1 MKIIITERQL
11 EKIIS
16 ESEGCPCGDGTTS
29 VDCCDNNFNFEI
41 SNDVSDSLKII
52 NKAIDLGLD
61 IRDRGKTS
69 YETWDNVSKKEGV
82 PVSYFK
88 DVLPDEYETYVPEII
103 SGILRGVKFDTRL
116 IDILKEIE
124 DRSGVEIEITG
135 GQDKYHTWGR
145 HVRGKAIDFIPLSG
159 GMNNGTDSKIESAIL
174 DIILSGKYGEEIGY
188 INERLKITEKRSGP
202 HYHLSLDN
210 PVEYSEFGM
219 VDKNGVVHKT
229 PVSGPNRLKWGDG
242 KFPKN
247 LSKMTEDNIF
257 NTFRVKMSNKEFCD
271 KLIELE
277 NNSPDYV
284 DGLPKDIYDGDVR
297 KKLRDCKTPPAG
309 RLPINNVTKIDN
321 NVNIPNEIVRDEY
334 MYELFKDYDLENMS
348 KRELKKLVRKVK
360 EDDRED
366 LVSKIKYHIPTPL
379 KDLYDI
385 YIRK

>member
-16 ESEGCPCGDGTTS
+16 ESERCPCGDGTSS
-29 VDCCDNNFNFEI
+29 VECCNV
-41 SNDVSDSLKII
+41 SADVSDSLNII
-52 NKAIDLGLD
+52 NYAIDLGLD
-61 IRDRGKTS
+61 IKKRGDSS

-103 SGILRGVKFDTRL
+103 SGLLRGVKFDTRL

-135 GQDKYHTWGR
+135 GQDKYHTWGY
-145 HVRGKAIDFIPLSG
+145 HGRGKAIDFKPLNG
-159 GMNNGTDSKIESAIL
+159 GMNNETDSKIESAIL

-188 INERLKITEKRSGP
+188 INERLKKTKMGTGP
-202 HYHLSLDN
+202 HYHLSLDST
-210 PVEYSEFGM
+210 VEGTRFGM
-219 VDKNGVVHKT
+219 VDRNGVVHKT
-229 PVSGPNRLKWGDG
+229 PQYNSLSWGKG

-247 LSKMTEDNIF
+247 LSKMIEDNIF
-257 NTFRVKMSNKEFCD
+257 NTFRVKMSNEEFCN
-271 KLIELE
+271 KLIELD
-277 NNSPDYV
+277 NFTPDYV
-284 DGLPKDIYDGDVR
+284 NKIPKDIYDGDIR
-297 KKLRDCKTPPAG
+297 KKLIDCKRPPLAKIPVIPPKPIKNNKS
-309 RLPINNVTKIDN
+309 LPKIQ
-321 NVNIPNEIVRDEY
+321 VDEY
-334 MYELFKDYDLENMS
+334 MYEIFKDYDLENMS

-360 EDDRED
+360 EDGRED
-366 LVSKIKYHIPTPL
+366 LVSTIKYHIPTPL

>member
-16 ESEGCPCGDGTTS
+16 ESERCPCGDGTSS
-29 VDCCDNNFNFEI
+29 VECCNV
-41 SNDVSDSLKII
+41 SADVSDSLNII
-52 NKAIDLGLD
+52 NYAIDLGLD
-61 IRDRGKTS
+61 IKKRGDSS

-103 SGILRGVKFDTRL
+103 SGLLRGVKFDTRL

-135 GQDKYHTWGR
+135 GQDKYHTWGY
-145 HVRGKAIDFIPLSG
+145 HGRGKAIDFKPLNG
-159 GMNNGTDSKIESAIL
+159 GMNNETDSKIESAIL

-188 INERLKITEKRSGP
+188 INERLKKTKMGTGP
-202 HYHLSLDN
+202 HYHLSLDST
-210 PVEYSEFGM
+210 VEGTRFGM
-219 VDKNGVVHKT
+219 VDRNGVVHKT
-229 PVSGPNRLKWGDG
+229 PQYNSLSWGKG

-247 LSKMTEDNIF
+247 LSKMIEDNIF
-257 NTFRVKMSNKEFCD
+257 NTFRVKMSNEEFCN
-271 KLIELE
+271 KLIELD
-277 NNSPDYV
+277 NFTPDYV
-284 DGLPKDIYDGDVR
+284 NKIPKDIYDGDIR
-297 KKLRDCKTPPAG
+297 KKLIDCKRPPLAKIPVIPPKLIKNNKS
-309 RLPINNVTKIDN
+309 LPKIQ
-321 NVNIPNEIVRDEY
+321 VDEY
-334 MYELFKDYDLENMS
+334 MYEIFKDYDLENMS

-360 EDDRED
+360 EDGRED
-366 LVSKIKYHIPTPL
+366 LVSTIKYHIPTPL

>member
-29 VDCCDNNFNFEI
+29 ISCCNNNLDFEV

-61 IRDRGKTS
+61 IKDRGDSS
-69 YETWDNVSKKEGV
+69 YETWYNVSKEEGI

-103 SGILRGVKFDTRL
+103 SGLLRGVKFDTRL

-135 GQDKYHTWGR
+135 GQDKYHTWGY
-145 HVRGKAIDFIPLSG
+145 HGRGKAIDFVPLNG
-159 GMNNGTDSKIESAIL
+159 GMNNETDSKIESAIL
-174 DIILSGKYGEEIGY
+174 DIILSGKYSEEIGY
-188 INERLKITEKRSGP
+188 INERLKKTKMGTGP
-202 HYHLSLDN
+202 HYHLSLDS
-210 PVEYSEFGM
+210 PVEGTRFGM
-219 VDKNGVVHKT
+219 VDRNGVVHKT
-229 PVSGPNRLKWGDG
+229 PQYSSLSWGKG

-247 LSKMTEDNIF
+247 LSMMIEDNIF

-284 DGLPKDIYDGDVR
+284 DRLPKDIYDGDVR
-297 KKLRDCKTPPAG
+297 KKLRECKTPPVG

-334 MYELFKDYDLENMS
+334 MYELFKDYDLKNMS

-360 EDDRED
+360 EDGRED
-366 LVSKIKYHIPTPL
+366 LVSTIKRYIPTPL

-385 YIRK
+385 YIKN

>member
-29 VDCCDNNFNFEI
+29 ISCCNNNLDFEV

-61 IRDRGKTS
+61 IKDRGDSS
-69 YETWDNVSKKEGV
+69 YETWYNVSKEEGI

-103 SGILRGVKFDTRL
+103 SGLLRGVKFDTRL

-135 GQDKYHTWGR
+135 GQDKYHTWGY
-145 HVRGKAIDFIPLSG
+145 HGRGKAIDFVPLNG
-159 GMNNGTDSKIESAIL
+159 GMNNETDSKIESAIL
-174 DIILSGKYGEEIGY
+174 DIILSGKYSEEIGY
-188 INERLKITEKRSGP
+188 INERLKKTKMGTGP
-202 HYHLSLDN
+202 HYHLSLDS
-210 PVEYSEFGM
+210 PVEGTRFGM
-219 VDKNGVVHKT
+219 VDRNGVVHKT
-229 PVSGPNRLKWGDG
+229 PQYSSLSWGKG

-247 LSKMTEDNIF
+247 LSMMIEDNIF

-284 DGLPKDIYDGDVR
+284 DRLPKDIYDGDVR

-334 MYELFKDYDLENMS
+334 MYELFKDYDLKNMS

-360 EDDRED
+360 EDGRED
-366 LVSKIKYHIPTPL
+366 LVSTIKRYIPTPL

>member
-29 VDCCDNNFNFEI
+29 ISCCSNNLDFEV

-61 IRDRGKTS
+61 IKDRGDSS
-69 YETWDNVSKKEGV
+69 YETWYNVSKEEGI

-103 SGILRGVKFDTRL
+103 SGLLRGVKFDTRL

-135 GQDKYHTWGR
+135 GQDKYHTWGY
-145 HVRGKAIDFIPLSG
+145 HGRGKAIDFVPLNG
-159 GMNNGTDSKIESAIL
+159 GMGNETDSKIESAIL

-188 INERLKITEKRSGP
+188 INERLKKTQMGTGD
-202 HYHLSLDN
+202 HYHLSLGP
-210 PVEYSEFGM
+210 PVEYTKFGM
-219 VDKNGVVHKT
+219 VDQNGVVHKT
-229 PVSGPNRLKWGDG
+229 PQSNSLSWGKG

-247 LSKMTEDNIF
+247 LSKMIEDNIF
-257 NTFRVKMSNKEFCD
+257 NPFRVKMSNKEFCD
-271 KLIELE
+271 KLIEFE
-277 NNSPDYV
+277 KTNPNYV
-284 DGLPKDIYDGDVR
+284 DRLPKDIYGGDVR
-297 KKLRDCKTPPAG
+297 KRLKDCKEIPIKP
-309 RLPINNVTKIDN
+309 LPIKKPSLINNVD
-321 NVNIPNEIVRDEY
+321 IPSEIVRDEY
-334 MYELFKDYDLENMS
+334 LYELFKDYDLKNMS

-360 EDDRED
+360 EDGRED
-366 LVSKIKYHIPTPL
+366 LVSTIKSYIPTPL

-385 YIRK
+385 YIRN

>member
-1 MKIIITERQL
+1 MKIIITESQL
-11 EKIIS
+11 QKIIL
-16 ESEGCPCGDGTTS
+16 ESEECPCGDGTTS
-29 VDCCDNNFNFEI
+29 VDCCDNNFNYEI

-69 YETWDNVSKKEGV
+69 YETWDNVSKKEGI

-103 SGILRGVKFDTRL
+103 SGLLRGVKFDTRL

-135 GQDKYHTWGR
+135 GQDKYHTWGY
-145 HVRGKAIDFIPLSG
+145 HGRGKAIDFVPLNG
-159 GMNNGTDSKIESAIL
+159 GMNNETDSKIESAIL

-188 INERLKITEKRSGP
+188 INERLKKTKMGTGP
-202 HYHLSLDN
+202 HYHLSLDS
-210 PVEYSEFGM
+210 PVEGTRFGM
-219 VDKNGVVHKT
+219 VDRNGVVHKT
-229 PVSGPNRLKWGDG
+229 PQYNSLFWGKG

-247 LSKMTEDNIF
+247 LSKMIEDNIF
-257 NTFRVKMSNKEFCD
+257 NTFRVKMSNKEFCN

-277 NNSPDYV
+277 NNSSNYIDM
-284 DGLPKDIYDGDVR
+284 LPKDIYDGDVR
-297 KKLRDCKTPPAG
+297 KKLKDCKRPPLSKLPKITPE
-309 RLPINNVTKIDN
+309 KIDTK
-321 NVNIPNEIVRDEY
+321 VNKPKLKYDEY

-360 EDDRED
+360 EDGRED
-366 LVSKIKYHIPTPL
+366 LVSTIKYHIPTPL

>member
-16 ESEGCPCGDGTTS
+16 ESEGCPCGDGTSS
-29 VDCCDNNFNFEI
+29 VECCNV
-41 SNDVSDSLKII
+41 SADVSDSLNII
-52 NKAIDLGLD
+52 NYAIDLGLD
-61 IRDRGKTS
+61 IKKRGDSS

-103 SGILRGVKFDTRL
+103 SGLLRGVKFDTRL

-135 GQDKYHTWGR
+135 GQDKYHTWGY
-145 HVRGKAIDFIPLSG
+145 HGRGKAIDFKPLNG
-159 GMNNGTDSKIESAIL
+159 GMNNETDSKIESAIL

-188 INERLKITEKRSGP
+188 INERLKKTKMGTGP
-202 HYHLSLDN
+202 HYHLSLDST
-210 PVEYSEFGM
+210 VEGTRFGM
-219 VDKNGVVHKT
+219 VDRNGVVHKT
-229 PVSGPNRLKWGDG
+229 PQYNSLSWGKG

-247 LSKMTEDNIF
+247 LSKMIEDNIF
-257 NTFRVKMSNKEFCD
+257 NTFRVKMSNEEFCN
-271 KLIELE
+271 KLIELD
-277 NNSPDYV
+277 NFTPDYV
-284 DGLPKDIYDGDVR
+284 NKIPKDIYDGDIR
-297 KKLRDCKTPPAG
+297 KKLIDCKRPPLAKIPVIPPKLIKNNKS
-309 RLPINNVTKIDN
+309 LPKIQ
-321 NVNIPNEIVRDEY
+321 VDEY
-334 MYELFKDYDLENMS
+334 MYEIFKDYDLENMS

-360 EDDRED
+360 EDGRED
-366 LVSKIKYHIPTPL
+366 LVSTIKYHIPTPL

>member
-29 VDCCDNNFNFEI
+29 ISCCNNNLDFEV

-61 IRDRGKTS
+61 IKDRGDSS
-69 YETWDNVSKKEGV
+69 YETWYNVSKEEGI

-103 SGILRGVKFDTRL
+103 SGLLRGVKFDTRL

-135 GQDKYHTWGR
+135 GQDKYHTWGY
-145 HVRGKAIDFIPLSG
+145 HGRGKAIDFVPLNG
-159 GMNNGTDSKIESAIL
+159 GMNNETDSKIESAIL

-188 INERLKITEKRSGP
+188 INERLKKTKMGTGP

-210 PVEYSEFGM
+210 PVEGTRFGM
-219 VDKNGVVHKT
+219 VDQNGVVYKT
-229 PVSGPNRLKWGDG
+229 PQSNSLSWGTG

-247 LSKMTEDNIF
+247 LSKMIEDNIF

-284 DGLPKDIYDGDVR
+284 DRLPKDIYDGDVR
-297 KKLRDCKTPPAG
+297 KKLRECKTPPVG
-309 RLPINNVTKIDN
+309 RLPINNATKIDN

-334 MYELFKDYDLENMS
+334 MYELFKDYDLKNMS
-348 KRELKKLVRKVK
+348 KRELKKLVSKVK
-360 EDDRED
+360 EDGRED
-366 LVSKIKYHIPTPL
+366 IVSTIKHYIPTPL

>member
-29 VDCCDNNFNFEI
+29 ISCCNNNLDFEV

-52 NKAIDLGLD
+52 NKSIDLGLD
-61 IRDRGKTS
+61 IKDRGDSS
-69 YETWDNVSKKEGV
+69 YETWYNVSKEEGI

-103 SGILRGVKFDTRL
+103 SGLLRGVKFDTRL

-135 GQDKYHTWGR
+135 GQDKYHTWGY
-145 HVRGKAIDFIPLSG
+145 HGRGKAIDFVPLNG
-159 GMNNGTDSKIESAIL
+159 GMNNETDSKIESAIL

-188 INERLKITEKRSGP
+188 INERLKKTKMGTGP
-202 HYHLSLDN
+202 HYHLSLDS
-210 PVEYSEFGM
+210 PVEGTRFGM
-219 VDKNGVVHKT
+219 VDRNGVVHKT
-229 PVSGPNRLKWGDG
+229 PQYSSLSWGKG

-247 LSKMTEDNIF
+247 LSMMIEDNIF

-284 DGLPKDIYDGDVR
+284 DRLPKDIYDGDVR
-297 KKLRDCKTPPAG
+297 KKLRECKTPPVG

-334 MYELFKDYDLENMS
+334 MYELFKDYDLKNMS

-360 EDDRED
+360 EDGRED
-366 LVSKIKYHIPTPL
+366 LVSTIKRYIPTPL

>member
-29 VDCCDNNFNFEI
+29 ISCCNNNLDFEV

-61 IRDRGKTS
+61 IKDRGDSS
-69 YETWDNVSKKEGV
+69 YETWYNVSKEEGI

-103 SGILRGVKFDTRL
+103 SGLLRGVKFDTRL

-135 GQDKYHTWGR
+135 GQDKYHTWGY
-145 HVRGKAIDFIPLSG
+145 HGRGKAIDFVPLNG
-159 GMNNGTDSKIESAIL
+159 GMNNETDSKIESAIL
-174 DIILSGKYGEEIGY
+174 DIILSGKYSEEIGY
-188 INERLKITEKRSGP
+188 INERLKKTKMGTGP
-202 HYHLSLDN
+202 HYHLSLDS
-210 PVEYSEFGM
+210 PVEGTRFGM
-219 VDKNGVVHKT
+219 VDRNGVVHKT
-229 PVSGPNRLKWGDG
+229 PQYSSLSWGKG

-247 LSKMTEDNIF
+247 LSMMIEDNIF

-284 DGLPKDIYDGDVR
+284 DRLPKDIYDGDVR
-297 KKLRDCKTPPAG
+297 KKLRECKTPPVG

-334 MYELFKDYDLENMS
+334 MYELFKDYDLKNMS

-360 EDDRED
+360 EDGRED
-366 LVSKIKYHIPTPL
+366 LVSTIKRYIPTPL